1 MTNWRFVAASHVKG
15 LENVVR
21 YGLTTWVP
29 IYYFEEGGLS
39 IESTVLVTVA
49 LPVGYLTAPLVSGYI
64 SDKFLG
70 SRRRPM
76 TLASAF
82 ISAVVLVIIAFA
94 PADNEFLGAGLLLIG
109 GFAMSLTLIAATAVD
124 IGGRHMAATASG
136 VLDAH
141 GYLYAGAQALVFSV
155 ILDASGSPWEIVFLA
170 MAATRL
176 ISAGIIWMVRI

>member
-1 MTNWRFVAASHVKG
+1 VAASHVKG

-141 GYLYAGAQALVFSV
+141 GYAYAGAQALIFSV

-170 MAATRL
+170 MAVTRL
-176 ISAGIIWMVRI
+176 VSAGIIWMVRI